1 MINTSLITLGGSIL
15 PKLKK
20 RLDAFSDAIIAIIIT
35 IIVLELP
42 IKVVNGTVN
51 FRQLF
56 LSIGIYAVSFCFV
69 ANMWYQHALVFDEVD
84 TITNQDVVRDLIFL
98 MLLSLMPT
106 FTRLMSTDPIRPT
119 VMLYGLLYLILIG
132 YFQFLAHGI
141 LRQKYQSDE
150 DFSRIYKS
158 IYGRKSSRYLY
169 VIIIGLI
176 VLGYFIPKV
185 AMILYIAIPIC
196 SFLLNSQ
203 EREEINDMNA
213 LPADGR
219 QRFLAM
225 PDSDKIRFGKMI
237 RSYLVKNRNRSAL
250 NTPDQQQAWQ
260 QLVQQAQTEFNISEE
275 DLTKWFA
282 GHRQRI
288 NRQVR

>member
-1 MINTSLITLGGSIL
+1 M